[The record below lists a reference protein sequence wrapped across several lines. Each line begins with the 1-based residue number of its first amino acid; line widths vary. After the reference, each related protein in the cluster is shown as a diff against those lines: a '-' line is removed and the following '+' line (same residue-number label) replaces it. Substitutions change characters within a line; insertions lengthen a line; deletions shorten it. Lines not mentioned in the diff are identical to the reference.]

1 MTNVN
6 NLRFVCKPY
15 TERAKMQR
23 HLILNMAVYTEMGAD
38 CLDVLVRGHPPKNFG
53 GGGAYQPLYTSL
65 ALSFTFL
72 NLFQNLS
79 YSKSLL
85 PGAELPS

>member
-1 MTNVN
+1 MQQLITG
-6 NLRFVCKPY
+6 LLFV
-15 TERAKMQR
+15 
-23 HLILNMAVYTEMGAD
+23 
-38 CLDVLVRGHPPKNFG
+38 G